1 MLRGVIRAWR
11 YVDGRDGRE
20 EVDCPHIRE
29 AVDPEHAVV
38 WIDATSP
45 EDEEALHSL
54 KAELGLSAT
63 VVDAILNPRERTK
76 LMRYGDYFHVAV
88 HDCAYVRD
96 TVDSREIDVVT
107 GPGWL
112 VTVRHPSDNGPQVD
126 LDEVARR
133 FEMQRTEHHA
143 SEQGFLLWALFDVIV
158 DRYFEVVDTIDERLD
173 EIEEAVF
180 RDPPPPGIPQT
191 TFEVRRDL
199 TTIRWAAAPMRE
211 VVNAII
217 RKEIDFI
224 DEPAIVYFHDI
235 YDRVL
240 RVGDLIE
247 SQRDLLTGLL
257 EANLAVTS
265 NQLNQVMKKMT
276 SWGAI
281 LIVATLIAGIYGMN
295 FRHMPE
301 LDWEFGYPLALGLM
315 VLATFGLWRWF
326 KRKGWL

>member
-1 MLRGVIRAWR
+1 
-11 YVDGRDGRE
+11 
-20 EVDCPHIRE
+20 
-29 AVDPEHAVV
+29 
-38 WIDATSP
+38 
-45 EDEEALHSL
+45 
-54 KAELGLSAT
+54 
-63 VVDAILNPRERTK
+63 
-76 LMRYGDYFHVAV
+76 
-88 HDCAYVRD
+88 
-96 TVDSREIDVVT
+96 
-107 GPGWL
+107 
-112 VTVRHPSDNGPQVD
+112 
-126 LDEVARR
+126 
-133 FEMQRTEHHA
+133 
-143 SEQGFLLWALFDVIV
+143 
-158 DRYFEVVDTIDERLD
+158 
-173 EIEEAVF
+173 
-180 RDPPPPGIPQT
+180 
-191 TFEVRRDL
+191 
-199 TTIRWAAAPMRE
+199 MRE

-301 LDWEFGYPLALGLM
+301 LKWAFGYPAALALMG
-315 VLATFGLWRWF
+315 VTTFFLWRYF
-326 KRKGWL
+326 KKKNWL

>member
-1 MLRGVIRAWR
+1 
-11 YVDGRDGRE
+11 
-20 EVDCPHIRE
+20 
-29 AVDPEHAVV
+29 
-38 WIDATSP
+38 
-45 EDEEALHSL
+45 
-54 KAELGLSAT
+54 
-63 VVDAILNPRERTK
+63 
-76 LMRYGDYFHVAV
+76 
-88 HDCAYVRD
+88 
-96 TVDSREIDVVT
+96 
-107 GPGWL
+107 
-112 VTVRHPSDNGPQVD
+112 
-126 LDEVARR
+126 
-133 FEMQRTEHHA
+133 
-143 SEQGFLLWALFDVIV
+143 
-158 DRYFEVVDTIDERLD
+158 
-173 EIEEAVF
+173 
-180 RDPPPPGIPQT
+180 
-191 TFEVRRDL
+191 
-199 TTIRWAAAPMRE
+199 MRE

-301 LDWEFGYPLALGLM
+301 LKWEFGYPLALGFM
-315 VLATFGLWRWF
+315 ALATFVLWRWF